1 MSERTAFTA
10 RAIEASVVRFCR
22 VLREHGLLAAAVE
35 SADAVRALTLVNVGD
50 RDDVRLALR
59 CLLASNRSDL
69 LLFDRLFVEFWQAP
83 RNTASAIP
91 KPSLGRKPRP
101 APLSS
106 FSMRGWLASARG
118 DLETVE
124 TKAASASESLT
135 TAAIGQLDQRDLHDI
150 MHTAR
155 GVAKQLANRPGRRW
169 RPARRGAR
177 LDLRRSLRG
186 SLMTGGDMAQLARR
200 TRRVRP
206 LRIVAVCDVSGSM
219 DMYSRFFLQFLFA
232 LHQSGARVESF
243 VFATRLTRVTEHL
256 TRDALDDAVESLAAG
271 VRDWSGGTRIGDSL
285 AALEARWGHL
295 IDRHTVVTVL
305 SDGWDT
311 GEPSVLDAALS
322 RLARRSRRLI
332 WLNPLLGSPGY
343 RPESQGLAVA
353 LPHVDDFAPLH
364 DLASLRKLG
373 RLLAH

>member
-1 MSERTAFTA
+1 
-10 RAIEASVVRFCR
+10 
-22 VLREHGLLAAAVE
+22 
-35 SADAVRALTLVNVGD
+35 
-50 RDDVRLALR
+50 
-59 CLLASNRSDL
+59 
-69 LLFDRLFVEFWQAP
+69 
-83 RNTASAIP
+83 
-91 KPSLGRKPRP
+91 
-101 APLSS
+101 
-106 FSMRGWLASARG
+106 MRGWLASARS

-124 TKAASASESLT
+124 TKAASANDSLT
-135 TAAIGQLDQRDLHDI
+135 TAAIGRLDQRDLHEI
-150 MHTAR
+150 MRTAR
-155 GVAKQLANRPGRRW
+155 AVAKQLANRPGRRW

-206 LRIVAVCDVSGSM
+206 LRIVAICDVSGSM
-219 DMYSRFFLQFLFA
+219 DLYSRFFLQFLFA

-243 VFATRLTRVTEHL
+243 VFATRLTRVTDHL

-285 AALEARWGHL
+285 ASLDARWGNL

-311 GEPSVLDAALS
+311 GEPSVLDSALY
-322 RLARRSRRLI
+322 RLARRCRRLI

-343 RPESQGLAVA
+343 RPDSQGLHVA
-353 LPHVDDFAPLH
+353 RPYVDDFAPLH
-364 DLASLRKLG
+364 DLASLRRLG
-373 RLLAH
+373 RLLAR